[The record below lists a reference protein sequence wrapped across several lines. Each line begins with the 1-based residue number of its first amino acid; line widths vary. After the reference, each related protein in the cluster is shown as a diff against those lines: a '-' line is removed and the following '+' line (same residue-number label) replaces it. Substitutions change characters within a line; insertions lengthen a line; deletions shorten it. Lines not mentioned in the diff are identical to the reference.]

1 MNRPARCCV
10 IQGGRLF
17 TVRCEL
23 SGFVKSAADIVGN
36 LYLLPARWRS
46 PQQICVQRRQTQS
59 ESLSLSE
66 IVEMGLR
73 TQQEPSMETLV
84 PDAKFLRG
92 LFLGL
97 IIAAALSA
105 AGLVYT
111 LLTVP
116 IPMVTE

>member
-1 MNRPARCCV
+1 
-10 IQGGRLF
+10 
-17 TVRCEL
+17 
-23 SGFVKSAADIVGN
+23 
-36 LYLLPARWRS
+36 
-46 PQQICVQRRQTQS
+46 
-59 ESLSLSE
+59 
-66 IVEMGLR
+66 MGLR

-105 AGLVYT
+105 GGLVYT

>member
-1 MNRPARCCV
+1 
-10 IQGGRLF
+10 
-17 TVRCEL
+17 
-23 SGFVKSAADIVGN
+23 
-36 LYLLPARWRS
+36 
-46 PQQICVQRRQTQS
+46 
-59 ESLSLSE
+59 
-66 IVEMGLR
+66 MGLR
-73 TQQEPSMETLV
+73 TQQEPSTETLV

-116 IPMVTE
+116 FPLVTE

>member
-1 MNRPARCCV
+1 MNLRARCCV

-23 SGFVKSAADIVGN
+23 SGFVRSAADIA
-36 LYLLPARWRS
+36 YRSQWRS

-59 ESLSLSE
+59 DSLSLSE

-92 LFLGL
+92 LFVGF

-116 IPMVTE
+116 FPLVTE